1 MNIDLTDTTSSQINS
16 SLVKARRA
24 AGSPAVGMVLTLII
38 VTDEGNHYD
47 ALKSASQASQEHPSR
62 ILVVI
67 KRPGRSPRD
76 RKLARLDAEVRVGG
90 ETGTSE
96 TVLLRLHGELAH
108 HAHSVVLP
116 LLLPDTPV
124 VVWWPEDAP
133 AHPNED
139 LLGKLAARRI
149 TDASA
154 TEDPVSTLALRAET
168 YTPGDTDLAW
178 TRITPWRSVLA
189 AALDQRH
196 APVESAVVEGEAYN
210 PSSELLA
217 LWLAD
222 RLKVPVARKV
232 SAGPGLT
239 AVRLTTGEGEICL
252 HRADGS
258 LAALK
263 MPGQPD
269 RHVALQRRETSELIA
284 EELRRLDPD
293 EAFAATVRFGAGR
306 LGKQTIQPD
315 TPNGARTAPAPGAP
329 AAGRTAPRPEPK
341 QESKREPEKPP
352 APAPRALESARPAPQ
367 GPSGSPGPSGS
378 KQSSGGPGSPG
389 TAGAP
394 TPPPPPP
401 GARPLGGTQPPGTDP
416 GGPGPAGRPA
426 P

>member
-16 SLVKARRA
+16 ALVKARRA
-24 AGSPAVGMVLTLII
+24 AGSPAVGMVLTLVI

-47 ALKSASQASQEHPSR
+47 ALRSASQASQEHPSR

-96 TVLLRLHGELAH
+96 TVLLRLHGELAN

-139 LLGKLAARRI
+139 LLGRLAARRI

-168 YTPGDTDLAW
+168 YAPGDTDLAW

-217 LWLAD
+217 LWLAE
-222 RLKVPVARKV
+222 RLRVPVARKV

-239 AVRLTTGEGEICL
+239 AVRLSTGEGEVVL
-252 HRADGS
+252 HRSDGS
-258 LAALK
+258 LASLSV
-263 MPGQPD
+263 PGQPD

-293 EAFAATVRFGAGR
+293 EAYAATVRFGAGR

-315 TPNGARTAPAPGAP
+315 ERQNGSGSGPATGAP
-329 AAGRTAPRPEPK
+329 AAGRAPRTPEA
-341 QESKREPEKPP
+341 EAEAAAPP
-352 APAPRALESARPAPQ
+352 RPAPPRT
-367 GPSGSPGPSGS
+367 GPSGSPGGGAAGTPAPGPSA
-378 KQSSGGPGSPG
+378 SPG
-389 TAGAP
+389 GKGESSPAP
-394 TPPPPPP
+394 GPRQLEAARHRIP
-401 GARPLGGTQPPGTDP
+401 GADGGGRNT
-416 GGPGPAGRPA
+416 GGGSAS
-426 P
+426 